1 MILDFIKLS
10 EVEERLQDKSKMRCL
25 ENVLTEI
32 LIQLPQ
38 YLPNPEEFEAYIT
51 YGGVNLILKYGE
63 SSMTLQYYSGGLF
76 YSENEIVEIFDSDMK
91 LLWISN
97 TIEDIIL
104 FCGMW
109 INDMV

>member
-1 MILDFIKLS
+1 MILEFTRLS
-10 EVEERLQDKSKMRCL
+10 ELEERLRNKSKIGCL
-25 ENVLTEI
+25 ENVLTAI
-32 LIQLPQ
+32 STQLPQ

-63 SSMTLQYYSGGLF
+63 SFMTLQYYSGGLF
-76 YSENEIVEIFDSDMK
+76 SSENETVEVFDSDME
-91 LLWISN
+91 LLWASN
-97 TIEDIIL
+97 TMEDIIL